1 MKKMSSI
8 VFNLSD
14 YPLTSSMESLLSHGL
29 TFVPTPGKLNISQLK
44 SDIDKYTRKCLWKHY
59 WFENDLNRGEN
70 ISDDIVQHISDDH
83 NEKVESVL
91 KSSKSNF
98 PRTSAPA
105 PLKMYLNSIHSDII
119 GSCLKKHEEKKHCN
133 ISPTE
138 KQAIKTLQ
146 NIQSQRLITIK
157 EVDKGGGICIMNTDD
172 YIIEME
178 TQLRA
183 TFKNEDG
190 TESKFYIPV
199 KENVLN
205 KKKKEI
211 SNLIKYG
218 LEQNIISQSDSKI
231 MEPNGIPGR
240 LYGIP
245 KLHKGIKEGKR
256 IPPCRPIISNSGSN
270 TEFSSAF
277 VDIHSRNLVK
287 KLDSFVEDT
296 PDLLRI
302 LQDENTR
309 GCQPS
314 NSFPVTV
321 DVTALYTNIPTH
333 GPMGGLQAFEKA
345 LNRRTLKEKSET
357 PTIFLCDLLE
367 AVLDGNIFEFD
378 GNLFQ
383 QKIGTAM
390 GTSVAPTYACL
401 FMGWLEEFILSAWSN
416 HKKHGSKP
424 YLWRR
429 YIDDIFFIWNGD
441 VQELNEFIDFIN
453 QQHPNIKFEAT
464 FDFEKRSIPFLDM
477 SISINENGFL
487 ETDLYKK
494 KTAKI
499 QYLLPSSCH
508 PGHIT
513 KNIPY
518 SLAYRLLRIC
528 SNRDTFKLRLEELRQ
543 NLLLRSY
550 HPRVIQNAF
559 DKITCID
566 REEALKKV
574 TKTNKESNVAIV
586 TNFHPSIPSISKI
599 MKKHWSV
606 MIDDSPEMKNCFSKS
621 SIVSYK
627 RHKNLRDMLIRAKLP
642 PIRGPQRKSNGFK
655 NCGELCKMCAY
666 SPRNITTIHRSAYT
680 KQTYEINSQINC
692 KSHGVIYKIS
702 CKKCT
707 KGLKRKSYRRI
718 FRICRVR
725 S

>member
-1 MKKMSSI
+1 
-8 VFNLSD
+8 
-14 YPLTSSMESLLSHGL
+14 
-29 TFVPTPGKLNISQLK
+29 
-44 SDIDKYTRKCLWKHY
+44 
-59 WFENDLNRGEN
+59 
-70 ISDDIVQHISDDH
+70 
-83 NEKVESVL
+83 
-91 KSSKSNF
+91 
-98 PRTSAPA
+98 
-105 PLKMYLNSIHSDII
+105 
-119 GSCLKKHEEKKHCN
+119 
-133 ISPTE
+133 
-138 KQAIKTLQ
+138 
-146 NIQSQRLITIK
+146 
-157 EVDKGGGICIMNTDD
+157 
-172 YIIEME
+172 
-178 TQLRA
+178 
-183 TFKNEDG
+183 
-190 TESKFYIPV
+190 
-199 KENVLN
+199 
-205 KKKKEI
+205 
-211 SNLIKYG
+211 
-218 LEQNIISQSDSKI
+218 
-231 MEPNGIPGR
+231 
-240 LYGIP
+240 
-245 KLHKGIKEGKR
+245 
-256 IPPCRPIISNSGSN
+256 
-270 TEFSSAF
+270 
-277 VDIHSRNLVK
+277 
-287 KLDSFVEDT
+287 
-296 PDLLRI
+296 
-302 LQDENTR
+302 
-309 GCQPS
+309 
-314 NSFPVTV
+314 
-321 DVTALYTNIPTH
+321 
-333 GPMGGLQAFEKA
+333 
-345 LNRRTLKEKSET
+345 
-357 PTIFLCDLLE
+357 
-367 AVLDGNIFEFD
+367 
-378 GNLFQ
+378 
-383 QKIGTAM
+383 
-390 GTSVAPTYACL
+390 
-401 FMGWLEEFILSAWSN
+401 
-416 HKKHGSKP
+416 
-424 YLWRR
+424 
-429 YIDDIFFIWNGD
+429 
-441 VQELNEFIDFIN
+441 
-453 QQHPNIKFEAT
+453 
-464 FDFEKRSIPFLDM
+464 M

-642 PIRGPQRKSNGFK
+642 PIRGPQRKSNSFK

-707 KGLKRKSYRRI
+707 KFTYIGETGRPLKTRFYEHLNDATKNDQNKPCGKHFSLAGHSISDMCMIGIEQVFPKKDTLLRKRMEQFWIKTYNS
-718 FRICRVR
+718 VNSGANTR